1 MVADVVLDPSAAC
14 VRLHGK
20 GRKQRSVPLWRSTV
34 KALRAWL
41 HLNPQFESA
50 SPFLPN
56 RSGREM
62 TRANVTLRLA
72 LAVQRATKSQ
82 PALAKRKVSPHT
94 IRHTT
99 AMHLLQSGVDIS
111 VIALWLGHES
121 PATTHQYVEAD
132 LAMKERAL
140 ARLQEPETK
149 LRRYRAPDSLIDFL
163 RTL

>member
-1 MVADVVLDPSAAC
+1 MD
-14 VRLHGK
+14 R
-20 GRKQRSVPLWRSTV
+20 RQEWRSTV
-34 KALRAWL
+34 RAIRAWL
-41 HLNPQFESA
+41 RRNPEFGSD
-50 SPFLPN
+50 SPLLPN
-56 RSGREM
+56 RDGQPMSRW
-62 TRANVTLRLA
+62 NVVQRLDHA
-72 LAVQRATKSQ
+72 VQLAVESC
-82 PALAKRKVSPHT
+82 PGLAVRQISPHV

-140 ARLQEPETK
+140 ARLQEPEAK